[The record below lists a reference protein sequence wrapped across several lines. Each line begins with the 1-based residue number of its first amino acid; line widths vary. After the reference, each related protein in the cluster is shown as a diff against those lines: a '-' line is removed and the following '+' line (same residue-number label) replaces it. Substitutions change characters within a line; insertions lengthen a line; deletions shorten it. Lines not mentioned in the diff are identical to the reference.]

1 VSGLCNL
8 AVDLD
13 DAFSAR
19 AAAIAGT
26 LHLDAATTIERSV
39 GLPGDALAWIDET
52 FGGTWSSEAAAGD
65 NLLARR
71 NGHPVGFATVAAR
84 DLRFR
89 WLRSAASEPGTGLF
103 GPFGVSVADRGTSLG
118 RFLLLRALLDLS
130 ERGYRRALIA
140 AVGPESLIRYYATVS
155 GAAVV
160 ERYDRAQ
167 LLPQK
172 RVVVL
177 ASGSGTNVQAVL
189 DARDEGRL
197 PVDLAGAIVNRTSA
211 FAAERVLRA
220 GTPATFVVWDR
231 SHETRERYDLRLL
244 ESVAAMAPDVLALL
258 GWMHLLDHNFVRAFP
273 RIVNLH
279 PAYLPLD
286 FRLDRVEMP
295 DGTSIPAFRGAHA
308 IRDAVAAGS
317 PWGGATMHDVTP
329 DTDRGPVLAR
339 RPVRL
344 ARGIDEAGALE
355 RIRPL
360 EHEIVVTALLRC
372 LYES

>member
-1 VSGLCNL
+1 VPDLCNL

-13 DAFSAR
+13 DAFLAR

-26 LHLDAATTIERSV
+26 LQLDAATTIERSV

-52 FGGTWSSEAAAGD
+52 FGGSWSSEAAAGD

-71 NGHPVGFATVAAR
+71 HGRPVGFATVAAR

-89 WLRSAASEPGTGLF
+89 WLRGAASEPGTGLF
-103 GPFGVSVADRGTSLG
+103 GPFGVSVADRGTPLG

-140 AVGPESLIRYYATVS
+140 AVGPEALIRYYATFA

-160 ERYDRAQ
+160 ERYDWNQ
-167 LLPQK
+167 LLLQK
-172 RVVVL
+172 RVVLL
-177 ASGSGTNVQAVL
+177 ASGGGTNVQAVI
-189 DARDEGRL
+189 DARDTGRL
-197 PVDLAGAIVNRTSA
+197 PIDLAGAIVNRASA
-211 FAAERVLRA
+211 FAAERVLGA

-231 SHETRERYDLRLL
+231 SNETREQYDLRLL
-244 ESVAAMAPDVLALL
+244 EAAAAMAPDVVALL
-258 GWMHLLDHNFVRAFP
+258 GWMHLLDRRFVRAFP

-286 FRLDRVEMP
+286 FGLDHVEMP

-317 PWGGATMHDVTP
+317 AWAGATMHDVTP

-339 RPVRL
+339 KPVRL
-344 ARGIDEAGALE
+344 APGIDEAAVLE

-360 EHEIVVTALLRC
+360 EHELVVTALLRC